1 VLAVDLNFN
10 TIIKEKEVKMEE
22 SCKNVYITTPI
33 YYVNDVAHI
42 GHAYTTI
49 IADMLA
55 RYSRLTGLNTFLLT
69 GTDEHGQ
76 KIAQSAELRGKTP
89 KEYADEISGKFR
101 TLWDDFGITYDKFI
115 RTTDEEHK
123 LGVQKAF
130 ETMYNKGDIYKGE
143 YEGFYCVSCETFFT
157 EKQLVDEQFCPD
169 CGRATSI
176 VKEESYFFKLSKYE
190 DKLIKW
196 YEENEDCILPR
207 SKKNEISNFV
217 KGGLRDLS
225 ISRTSFDWGVKL
237 PESMNEPRHVMYVW
251 LDALMNYITALGY
264 GTDDKNMN
272 FWPANVH
279 LVGKDILRFH
289 AIYWPAFLMSLELP
303 LPTHIAAH
311 GWWTRDGEKMS
322 KSKGNVVD
330 PKVVADAYGL
340 DAFRYFMLREVPF
353 GQDGDFSQ
361 KALIDRINSDLG
373 NDLGNLLNR
382 ISGMSGKYFDYRVSS
397 KDVEK
402 FHVKELA
409 EVNAILENVE
419 AYIFNMQ
426 LNKYLEEIWKVL
438 TIANKAINDYEPW
451 NLMKDEKTDEAMALV
466 ALITNIMAKVALL
479 LDSVMPEK
487 IAKIAESLGMK
498 IDTATYNSLI
508 KNRNLLEDTVI
519 TKVEQLFPRI
529 EEILLEQPVSSD
541 ISKTECET
549 KKEDITIVED
559 DNLITIDQF
568 FQTTLKIGTIVEAVE
583 VPKSAK
589 LLKLQVDLGE
599 GKNRQIL
606 AGIKEYYSAEELVGT
621 QACVVANLKPAKLM
635 GMLSEGML
643 MAARDENGLSLIRP
657 EAPKKSGTKIS

>member
-1 VLAVDLNFN
+1 
-10 TIIKEKEVKMEE
+10 MQE

-55 RYSRLTGLNTFLLT
+55 RYSRLMGHNTYFLT

-76 KIAQSAELRGKTP
+76 KISQSAEAKGKTA

-101 TLWDDFGITYDKFI
+101 TLWDDFDITYDKFI

-123 LGVQKAF
+123 TGVQKAF
-130 ETMYNKGDIYKGE
+130 ETMYEKGDIYKGE
-143 YEGFYCVSCETFFT
+143 YEGFYCVPCETFFT
-157 EKQLVDEQFCPD
+157 EKQLVDEQFCPE
-169 CGRATSI
+169 CGRATNI

-190 DKLIKW
+190 EKLLKW

-207 SKKNEISNFV
+207 SKKNEIVNFV
-217 KGGLRDLS
+217 KGGLKDLS

-237 PESMNEPRHVMYVW
+237 PESMNEPKHVMYVW

-272 FWPANVH
+272 FWPANVQ

-289 AIYWPAFLMSLELP
+289 AIYWPAFLMSLDLP
-303 LPTHIAAH
+303 LPKHIAAH

-322 KSKGNVVD
+322 KSKGNVVN
-330 PKVVADAYGL
+330 PKEVADAYGL

-382 ISGMSGKYFDYRVSS
+382 ISGMSGKYFDYKVSS
-397 KDVEK
+397 VDVEK
-402 FHVKELA
+402 FHKKELD
-409 EVNAILENVE
+409 EVQTILDGLEN
-419 AYIFNMQ
+419 YLYNMQ
-426 LNKYLEEIWKVL
+426 INRYLEEIWKVL

-451 NLMKDEKTDEAMALV
+451 NLMKDGKTSEAMALV

-487 IAKIAESLGMK
+487 IKIIAQSLGMNINTETFNK
-498 IDTATYNSLI
+498 LI
-508 KNRNLLEDTVI
+508 KNKELLKDTVI

-529 EEILLEQPVSSD
+529 EEVLLAQPASSD
-541 ISKTECET
+541 ETKTECEVKT
-549 KKEDITIVED
+549 QKEEKIED

-599 GKNRQIL
+599 GRNRQIL

-643 MAARDENGLSLIRP
+643 MAARDENGLSLLRP

>member
-1 VLAVDLNFN
+1 
-10 TIIKEKEVKMEE
+10 MEE
-22 SCKNVYITTPI
+22 TCKNVYITTPI

-55 RYSRLTGLNTFLLT
+55 RYSRLVGYDTFFLT

-76 KIAQSAELRGKTP
+76 KIAQSAEARGKTA
-89 KEYADEISGKFR
+89 KEYADEVSGKFR
-101 TLWDDFGITYDKFI
+101 QLWDDFDISYNKFI

-130 ETMYNKGDIYKGE
+130 EKMYEKGDIYKGE
-143 YEGFYCVSCETFFT
+143 YEGYYCVSCETFFT
-157 EKQLVDEQFCPD
+157 EKQLVDEEFCPD
-169 CGRATSI
+169 CGKPTNI
-176 VKEESYFFKLSKYE
+176 VKEESFFFKLSKYE
-190 DKLIKW
+190 DKLLKW

-207 SKKNEISNFV
+207 AKKNEIVNFV
-217 KGGLRDLS
+217 KGGLKDLS

-237 PESMNEPRHVMYVW
+237 PDSINEPNHVMYVW

-264 GTDDKNMN
+264 GTTEENMN
-272 FWPANVH
+272 YWPCKVH

-289 AIYWPAFLMSLELP
+289 SIYWPAFLMSLDLP
-303 LPTHIAAH
+303 LPDHIAAH

-322 KSKGNVVD
+322 KSKGNVVN
-330 PKVVADAYGL
+330 PKEVADAYGL

-382 ISGMSGKYFDYRVSS
+382 ISGMSGKYFDFKVTS

-402 FHVKELA
+402 FHQKELN
-409 EVNAILENVE
+409 EVNEILENVE
-419 AYIFNMQ
+419 EYIFKMQ
-426 LNKYLEEIWKVL
+426 LNRYLEDIWKVL
-438 TIANKAINDYEPW
+438 TIANKAIGDYEPW
-451 NLMKDEKTDEAMALV
+451 TKMKEGKTDEAMALV
-466 ALITNIMAKVALL
+466 ALITNIVARVALL

-487 IAKIAESLGMK
+487 ISKIATSLG
-498 IDTATYNSLI
+498 IEINTDTYNKLI
-508 KNRNLLEDTVI
+508 VNKGLLDDTTI

-529 EEILLEQPVSSD
+529 EEILLEQPNVSD
-541 ISKTECET
+541 TSKTEVEEKSSAKET
-549 KKEDITIVED
+549 PIQEEEP
-559 DNLITIDQF
+559 DNLITIDKF
-568 FQTTLKIGTIVEAVE
+568 FETTLKIGTIVEAEE
-583 VPKSAK
+583 VPKSKK

-599 GKNRQIL
+599 GRNRQIL
-606 AGIKEYYSAEELVGT
+606 AGIKEFYSADDLVGT

-643 MAARDENGLSLIRP
+643 MAAKDENGLSLIRP
-657 EAPKKSGTKIS
+657 ETPKTTGTKIS

>member
-1 VLAVDLNFN
+1 
-10 TIIKEKEVKMEE
+10 MEE

-55 RYSRLTGLNTFLLT
+55 RYSRLTGANTYFLT

-76 KIAQSAELRGKTP
+76 KIAQSAEARGKTP
-89 KEYADEISGKFR
+89 KEYADEVSGKFK
-101 TLWDDFGITYDKFI
+101 TLWDDFDITYDKFI

-123 LGVQKAF
+123 IGVQAAF
-130 ETMYNKGDIYKGE
+130 QKMYDKGDIYKGD
-143 YEGFYCVSCETFFT
+143 YEGYYCVSCETFFT

-169 CGRATSI
+169 CGKPTNI
-176 VKEESYFFKLSKYE
+176 VKEESYFFKLSAYE
-190 DKLIKW
+190 DRLLKW

-207 SKKNEISNFV
+207 SKKNEIVNFV
-217 KGGLRDLS
+217 QGGLRDLS
-225 ISRTSFDWGVKL
+225 ISRTSFDWGIKL
-237 PESMNEPRHVMYVW
+237 PESMNEPKHVMYVW

-264 GTDDKNMN
+264 GTDEKEMKH
-272 FWPANVH
+272 WPASTH

-289 AIYWPAFLMSLELP
+289 SIYWPAFLMSLDLP
-303 LPTHIAAH
+303 LPKHIAAH

-330 PKVVADAYGL
+330 PKLVADAYGL

-361 KALIDRINSDLG
+361 KALMDRINSDLG

-382 ISGMSGKYFDYRVSS
+382 ISGMSGKYFDFKVSS
-397 KDVEK
+397 VDVK
-402 FHVKELA
+402 RFHQKELD
-409 EVNAILENVE
+409 EVEAILDNVE
-419 AYIFNMQ
+419 EYLYKMQ
-426 LNKYLEEIWKVL
+426 LNRYLEDIWKVL
-438 TIANKAINDYEPW
+438 TIANKAIGDYEPW
-451 NLMKDEKTDEAMALV
+451 NLMKNGKEDEAMALV
-466 ALITNIMAKVALL
+466 ALITNIMARVSLL

-487 IAKIAESLGMK
+487 IGKIATSLG
-498 IDTATYNSLI
+498 IIINNETYTSLI
-508 KNRNLLEDTVI
+508 VNKELIADTTI

-529 EEILLEQPVSSD
+529 EEVLLEQAKPAVVEKAVAEVKAS
-541 ISKTECET
+541 
-549 KKEDITIVED
+549 KKEEKIEED
-559 DNLITIDQF
+559 DNLITIDKF
-568 FQTTLKIGTIVEAVE
+568 FETSLKIGTIVEAEE
-583 VPKSAK
+583 VPKSKK

-599 GKNRQIL
+599 GRNRQIL
-606 AGIKEYYSAEELVGT
+606 AGIKEFYNAEELVGT

-643 MAARDENGLSLIRP
+643 MAAKDENGLSLIRP
-657 EAPKKSGTKIS
+657 EAPKQIGTKIS